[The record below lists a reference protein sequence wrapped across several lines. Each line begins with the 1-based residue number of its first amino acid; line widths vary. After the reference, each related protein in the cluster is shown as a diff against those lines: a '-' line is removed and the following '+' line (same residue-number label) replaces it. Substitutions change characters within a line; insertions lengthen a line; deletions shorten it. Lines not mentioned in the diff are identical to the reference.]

1 MDTLLGGRS
10 YGRLDDD
17 DDKKKRYF
25 SNARQHYKPSK
36 SSSSSN
42 NIWQKRFLS
51 PTKGI
56 FSLIALLFFIFLLYP
71 SSSNRNNNKISLK
84 NQPIYQKHESTCNV
98 VLCNPSNRCSTWKP
112 NQKYTWSDLS
122 KAGVFRDLSTIQLSE
137 GCRLK
142 VKVEGR
148 VDDGE
153 WLTIPEGQTQCTESG
168 YGVKCRNFVELD
180 LRG

>member
-25 SNARQHYKPSK
+25 SNARRHYRPSK

-42 NIWQKRFLS
+42 IIWQKRFLS